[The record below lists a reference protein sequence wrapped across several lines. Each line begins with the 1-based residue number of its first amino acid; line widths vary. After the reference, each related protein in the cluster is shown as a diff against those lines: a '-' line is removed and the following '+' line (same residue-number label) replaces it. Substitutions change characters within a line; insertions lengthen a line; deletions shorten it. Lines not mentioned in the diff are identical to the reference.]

1 MLEMRLFDL
10 AKRVDPHTERDVMY
24 TVSITRTSFWLVVFF
39 LLALAL

>member
-10 AKRVDPHTERDVMY
+10 AKHVDIEKNVMY
-24 TVSITRTSFWLVVFF
+24 SISITRTSFWLLVFF